1 MRSSSIEV
9 IFEVK
14 TEDKTDA
21 EEVEGHM
28 IVLLNGQKTEEM
40 RKELAKEEL
49 QVINIALIVEG
60 MEDMVEEMEEEVDV
74 PIPWKLQDEDE
85 MNERYL
91 VEHVFVAVQIDESR
105 EEEQE

>member
-1 MRSSSIEV
+1 
-9 IFEVK
+9 
-14 TEDKTDA
+14 
-21 EEVEGHM
+21 
-28 IVLLNGQKTEEM
+28 
-40 RKELAKEEL
+40 
-49 QVINIALIVEG
+49 
-60 MEDMVEEMEEEVDV
+60 MEEEVDA